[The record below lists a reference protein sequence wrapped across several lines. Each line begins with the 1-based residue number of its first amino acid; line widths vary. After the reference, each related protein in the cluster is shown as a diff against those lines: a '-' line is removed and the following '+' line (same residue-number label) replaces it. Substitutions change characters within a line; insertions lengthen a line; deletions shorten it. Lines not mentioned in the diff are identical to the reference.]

1 MIHNRIRIAR
11 TSEDKDLLD
20 IQDTLSKGQPFY
32 DTKTN
37 RLFISEED
45 NKRINTLV
53 DSDAVTSYKIAVPR
67 KLRTKLDSVIDATF
81 DGSLDQEQIPI
92 TGVLPISNGGTGV
105 SNSTTESNITVKNAK
120 NIISG
125 GTIASNVAAVTQ
137 PITDSST
144 KLATTGFVNNVL
156 NNQFN
161 LNIKLLYMGNNYY
174 IQSGIGI
181 LQPLYLNPSIPL
193 NTPGI
198 LTITGYFED
207 TDGEF
212 TQTTGT
218 NFTCSVYLNN
228 QLTDSKQSVNF
239 SFQCAG
245 AHSVT
250 ENTNNARAEFHRCYG
265 TIYANRIEISSLS
278 YFDYDNSGLAGA
290 VVAKESNTQKCYVT
304 SVVFC
309 YR

>member
-1 MIHNRIRIAR
+1 MNNRIRVAR
-11 TSEDKDLLD
+11 TDNLQNVTDADSLNFVLAE
-20 IQDTLSKGQPFY
+20 GQPFY
-32 DTKTN
+32 DAATKMFYIGDGTSTIAQIKADSTKGITSSN
-37 RLFISEED
+37 VQNTINNVPISDIIE
-45 NKRINTLV
+45 
-53 DSDAVTSYKIAVPR
+53 S
-67 KLRTKLDSVIDATF
+67 
-81 DGSLDQEQIPI
+81 DGS
-92 TGVLPISNGGTGV
+92 
-105 SNSTTESNITVKNAK
+105 TVKEATNAL
-120 NIISG
+120 NVISG
-125 GTIASNVAAVTQ
+125 GTIASNVTATTQ
-137 PITDSST
+137 PSTDNST
-144 KLATTGFVNNVL
+144 KVATTGFVNNVL

-181 LQPLYLNPSIPL
+181 LQPLFLNPKIPL

-207 TDGEF
+207 TAGEF

-278 YFDYDNSGLAGA
+278 YFDYDNSGVAGA

>member
-1 MIHNRIRIAR
+1 MNNRIRIAR
-11 TSEDKDLLD
+11 TNNLQNVTNPDSLNLV
-20 IQDTLSKGQPFY
+20 LAKGQPFY
-32 DTKTN
+32 DAATKMVYIGDGTST
-37 RLFISEED
+37 IAQI
-45 NKRINTLV
+45 KV
-53 DSDAVTSYKIAVPR
+53 DSTKGITSSNVQNSINNVPIS
-67 KLRTKLDSVIDATF
+67 DIIES
-81 DGSLDQEQIPI
+81 DGSTIKEA
-92 TGVLPISNGGTGV
+92 T
-105 SNSTTESNITVKNAK
+105 NAL
-120 NIISG
+120 NVISG
-125 GTIASNVAAVTQ
+125 GTIASDVTAVTQ

-207 TDGEF
+207 TQGEF

-250 ENTNNARAEFHRCYG
+250 ENTNNTRAEFHRGYG

>member
-125 GTIASNVAAVTQ
+125 GTIASSVTAVTQ
-137 PITDSST
+137 PITDNST

-207 TDGEF
+207 TNGVF

-218 NFTCSVYLNN
+218 NFTCSVYLNIAKD
-228 QLTDSKQSVNF
+228 QKVNF

-245 AHSVT
+245 AHSET
-250 ENTNNARAEFHRCYG
+250 ANSNRAKAEFHRGYG
-265 TIYANRIEISSLS
+265 TIYENRIEISNLSLIILIQELLEQLLQIS
-278 YFDYDNSGLAGA
+278 LIQQN
-290 VVAKESNTQKCYVT
+290 VI
-304 SVVFC
+304 
-309 YR
+309 